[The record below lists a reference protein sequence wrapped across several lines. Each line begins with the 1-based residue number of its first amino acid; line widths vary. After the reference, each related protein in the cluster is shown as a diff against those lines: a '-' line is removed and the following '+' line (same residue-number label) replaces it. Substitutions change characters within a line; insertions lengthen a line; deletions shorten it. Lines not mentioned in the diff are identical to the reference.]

1 MARSIRVPFLVD
13 VTFVDDPAA
22 IDGFESDSR
31 VDRTYGAHGP
41 WYNRLLQRR
50 LGSEVNVD
58 SERLPAFRPRDDAER
73 IETQKALTKRL
84 QAITVDQLAKD
95 PDVDAIARWVRES
108 KTDDPADVG
117 PMVQQFTGRLFDP
130 EYIGDAESYEAA
142 NTVDGY
148 LRSGPLRGAWMTYKG
163 KVKWAVHVLSSRA
176 GGDAHAVHATA
187 IAFHNMVV
195 AVSRMRTIAQTPG
208 RDGRASEATIAEQCL
223 VPPETALRTVS
234 EPVQT
239 VQRRNPL
246 KPGALIVYRLADA
259 FGERADVAA
268 TFRSGA
274 WSQCPAHGLVPN
286 FLRAVWRQAAAG
298 DAS

>member
-1 MARSIRVPFLVD
+1 
-13 VTFVDDPAA
+13 
-22 IDGFESDSR
+22 
-31 VDRTYGAHGP
+31 
-41 WYNRLLQRR
+41 
-50 LGSEVNVD
+50 
-58 SERLPAFRPRDDAER
+58 
-73 IETQKALTKRL
+73 
-84 QAITVDQLAKD
+84 
-95 PDVDAIARWVRES
+95 
-108 KTDDPADVG
+108 
-117 PMVQQFTGRLFDP
+117 
-130 EYIGDAESYEAA
+130 
-142 NTVDGY
+142 
-148 LRSGPLRGAWMTYKG
+148 
-163 KVKWAVHVLSSRA
+163 
-176 GGDAHAVHATA
+176 
-187 IAFHNMVV
+187 V

-274 WSQCPAHGLVPN
+274 WSQCPAHGLIPN
-286 FLRAVWRQAAAG
+286 FLRAVWRQTTAG